1 LLKEDSMREDS
12 KSSWQLTKEAPEEA
26 WAVEYSR
33 YEADREFR
41 RARRKAM
48 IRLLRCVFLGRHRPS
63 NAVESATPTKDGVT
77 IFIEAIV
84 GMIDARG
91 RKVSHLPPLHRRL
104 AGAWRRAFCRGDV
117 ETYPALAVCS
127 GSGGWYLMGDPV
139 SLLYLEIMRAKAW
152 RQIRVRELP
161 EQRKSASRNMV
172 ERCPECRCT
181 QDQRQLAS

>member
-1 LLKEDSMREDS
+1 MSEDS
-12 KSSWQLTKEAPEEA
+12 KSSWQLMRETLEEV
-26 WAVEYSR
+26 WAVEYSQ

-41 RARRKAM
+41 RARRRA
-48 IRLLRCVFLGRHRPS
+48 IVRLLRGVFLGRHRPS
-63 NAVESATPTKDGVT
+63 NAVEGATPTKDGVM
-77 IFIEAIV
+77 ISIEAIV

-104 AGAWRRAFCRGDV
+104 AGAWRRAFCRGDL

-127 GSGGWYLMGDPV
+127 GPGGWYLMGDPV

-161 EQRKSASRNMV
+161 EQRKNASRNMV
-172 ERCPECRCT
+172 ERCSECRCT
-181 QDQRQLAS
+181 QEQRQLAS